1 MEEIDN
7 FWEELK
13 FEVGALGSAY
23 INDNEKKILVGAGN
37 RKGAILFIGDDP
49 DLYQN
54 EELRVASGSSGE
66 FLIKLCDIEEII
78 PEDYYITTLSKKN
91 CKFNDLMEE
100 DKKLLKEL
108 LDMQIALIAP
118 KIIVLLGAEAC
129 ETLLEKEIKIQQERG
144 KIIDWKGG
152 IKVIPTYDVNFV
164 KKSRNESGKKSKI
177 ALDFWND
184 LKLIKSELDKL
195 NG

>member
-13 FEVGALGSAY
+13 FEIGALGDTY

-37 RKGAILFIGDDP
+37 RKGKILFIGDDP
-49 DLYQN
+49 ELYQN
-54 EELRVASGSSGE
+54 EDLRVGSGSSGE
-66 FLIKLCDIEEII
+66 FLIKLCDIEEIT
-78 PEDYYITTLSKKN
+78 PSDYYITTLSKKS
-91 CKFNDLMEE
+91 CKFTDLMED
-100 DKKLLKEL
+100 DKKILKEL
-108 LDMQIALIAP
+108 LDMQIALISP
-118 KIIVLLGAEAC
+118 KIIVVLGVEAS
-129 ETLLEKEIKIQQERG
+129 ETLLGKEIKIQDERG
-144 KIIDWKGG
+144 KVIEWKGG

-164 KKSRNESGKKSKI
+164 KKSRNESGKKSKV

-195 NG
+195 DG